1 MANRIKFSKHD
12 LDMIVQRLSL
22 VDFVGKS
29 VHLKRRGNDHW
40 GCCPFHGEKTPSFH
54 VREDKKYYHCFGC
67 GAHGNIFEFA
77 KFVRGGTFPEVV
89 EYLADLAGVKLET
102 QSVSPAQAQAYTD
115 SINALEFSTKLFEKR
130 LSETPNS
137 KQYLLDRG
145 LSEETISTF
154 RLGFALDSWN
164 DLKNSLTQQGVSQN
178 ILIDNGLVVPSDK
191 GGYDRFRNRIMFP
204 IENYKNQ
211 VIAFGGR
218 VIEKE
223 EPKYLN
229 SPETKLFNK
238 SYNLFGLNKNQE
250 DIRKNNQVFVVE
262 GYMDVI
268 GLYNSG
274 LKVAVAPLGT
284 AITEGQLLLL
294 WKYHSSP
301 IICLDGDKAG
311 QQAAFRAAKRAL
323 SILQPGRTLKFMVMP
338 EGEDPDSYVKK
349 HGKEAFIKLS
359 EHTFSI
365 TECLWQNIMEGKDLK
380 SADER
385 AVVEQEIN
393 ELTSDIKNDAIARQY
408 RTALMENL
416 WNYGRGIDKN
426 QQIARKNKSILGTK
440 TAKFKAQ
447 EKNNHEETLLL
458 ALTLQYPQHTLCFE
472 EQFAEIV
479 FSDSEHKILQKA
491 ILDFLDDSNL
501 DNEDFDDYLKQVS
514 LIELK
519 SRVLKSCEDILKN
532 ELKNIQTNEI
542 AEYWQGIFKQLQQVK
557 MKQSINHKFSVP
569 SDIGTGDLES
579 DLELMA
585 NIKKM
590 KITK

>member
-1 MANRIKFSKHD
+1 
-12 LDMIVQRLSL
+12 MIVQRLSL

-29 VHLKRRGNDHW
+29 VHLKRRGNDYW

-77 KFVRGGTFPEVV
+77 KHVRGGTFPEVV
-89 EYLADLAGVKLET
+89 EYLANLAGVKLET
-102 QSVSPAQAQAYTD
+102 QSTSPAEVKAFND
-115 SINALEFSTKLFEKR
+115 SIKALEFSTKLFEKR
-130 LSETPNS
+130 LQENQHA
-137 KQYLLDRG
+137 KQYILDRG
-145 LSEETISTF
+145 LSEETIATF
-154 RLGFALDSWN
+154 RLGFAPDSWN
-164 DLKNSLTQQGVSQN
+164 DLKNTLTQQGVSQN

-250 DIRKNNQVFVVE
+250 DIRKENQAFIVE

-268 GLYNSG
+268 GLFDKG
-274 LKVAVAPLGT
+274 LKTAVAPLGT
-284 AITEGQLLLL
+284 AVTEGQLLLL

-301 IICLDGDKAG
+301 TICLDGDTAG
-311 QQAAFRAAKRAL
+311 QTAAFRAAKRAL

-338 EGEDPDSYVKK
+338 DGEDPDSFVAK
-349 HGKEAFIKLS
+349 HGKNAFIKLA
-359 EHTFSI
+359 ENTFSI
-365 TECLWQNIMEGKDLK
+365 TECIWQNITKGKDLK

-393 ELTSDIKNDAIARQY
+393 ELTSLVNNDTIARQY
-408 RTALMENL
+408 KTALMENL
-416 WNYGRGIDKN
+416 WNYGRGLDKN
-426 QQIARKNKSILGTK
+426 QQIARKNRSILGTK
-440 TAKFKAQ
+440 TAKFSASSK
-447 EKNNHEETLLL
+447 KNHEEQLLL
-458 ALTLQYPQHTLCFE
+458 ALTLQYPEQTLCFE
-472 EQFAEIV
+472 EQFAEII
-479 FSDSEHKILQKA
+479 FEDNEHRILQKA
-491 ILDFLDDSNL
+491 ILEFLDSSSL
-501 DNEDFDDYLKQVS
+501 DKSSFDDYLNEVS
-514 LIELK
+514 LSELQQ
-519 SRVLKSCEDILKN
+519 RVLKSCEDILKN
-532 ELKNIQTNEI
+532 ETKNISNEQI
-542 AEYWQGIFKQLQQVK
+542 AEFWQGIHKQLQEVK
-557 MKQSINHKFSVP
+557 IQQNISHKF
-569 SDIGTGDLES
+569 DIPAELGTGDLES

-585 NIKKM
+585 NIKKL
-590 KITK
+590 KLKK

>member
-29 VHLKRRGNDHW
+29 VHLKRRGNDYW

-77 KFVRGGTFPEVV
+77 KHVRGGTFPEVV
-89 EYLADLAGVKLET
+89 EYLANLAGVKLET
-102 QSVSPAQAQAYTD
+102 QSTSPAEVKAFND
-115 SINALEFSTKLFEKR
+115 SIKALEFSTKLFEKR
-130 LSETPNS
+130 LQENKHA
-137 KQYLLDRG
+137 KQYILDRG
-145 LSEETISTF
+145 LSEETIATF
-154 RLGFALDSWN
+154 RLGFAPDSWN
-164 DLKNSLTQQGVSQN
+164 DLKNTLTQQGVSQN

-250 DIRKNNQVFVVE
+250 DIRKENQAFIVE

-268 GLYNSG
+268 GLFDKG
-274 LKVAVAPLGT
+274 LKTAVAPLGT
-284 AITEGQLLLL
+284 AVTEGQLLLL

-301 IICLDGDKAG
+301 TICLDGDTAG
-311 QQAAFRAAKRAL
+311 QTAAFRAAKRAL

-338 EGEDPDSYVKK
+338 DGEDPDSFVAK
-349 HGKEAFIKLS
+349 HGKDAFIKLA
-359 EHTFSI
+359 ENTFSI
-365 TECLWQNIMEGKDLK
+365 TECIWQNITKGKDLK

-393 ELTSDIKNDAIARQY
+393 ELTSLVNNDTIARQY
-408 RTALMENL
+408 KTALMENL
-416 WNYGRGIDKN
+416 WNYGRGLDKN
-426 QQIARKNKSILGTK
+426 QQIARKNRSILGTK
-440 TAKFKAQ
+440 TAKFSASSK
-447 EKNNHEETLLL
+447 KNHEEQLLL
-458 ALTLQYPQHTLCFE
+458 ALTLQYPEQTLCFE
-472 EQFAEIV
+472 EQFAEII
-479 FSDSEHKILQKA
+479 FEDNEHRILQKA
-491 ILDFLDDSNL
+491 ILEFLDSSSL
-501 DNEDFDDYLKQVS
+501 DKSSFDDYLNEVS
-514 LIELK
+514 LSELQQ
-519 SRVLKSCEDILKN
+519 RVLKSCEDILKN
-532 ELKNIQTNEI
+532 ETKNISNEQI
-542 AEYWQGIFKQLQQVK
+542 AEFWQGIHKQLQEVK
-557 MKQSINHKFSVP
+557 IQQNISHKF
-569 SDIGTGDLES
+569 DIPAELGTGDLES

-585 NIKKM
+585 NIKKL
-590 KITK
+590 KLKK

>member
-1 MANRIKFSKHD
+1 MANIIKFSKHD

-29 VHLKRRGNDHW
+29 VQLKRRGNDYW
-40 GCCPFHGEKTPSFH
+40 GCCPFHGEKTASFH

-67 GAHGNIFEFA
+67 SAHGNIFEFA

-89 EYLADLAGVKLET
+89 EYLADMAGIKLET
-102 QSVSPAQAQAYTD
+102 QNVSPAQQKEYSD
-115 SINALEFSTKLFEKR
+115 SIKALEFATKLYQKR
-130 LSETPNS
+130 LTETELA
-137 KQYLLDRG
+137 KKYLLERG
-145 LSEETISTF
+145 LSEETIAQF
-154 RLGFALDSWN
+154 KLGFALNSWN
-164 DLKNSLTQQGVSQN
+164 DLKNSLTQQGISQN

-250 DIRKNNQVFVVE
+250 DIRKSNQAFIVE

-274 LKVAVAPLGT
+274 LKTAVAPLGT

-294 WKYHSSP
+294 WKYQSSP
-301 IICLDGDKAG
+301 IICLDGDVAG
-311 QQAAFRAAKRAL
+311 QTAAFRAAKRAL
-323 SILQPGRTLKFMVMP
+323 SILQPGRTLRFMVMP
-338 EGEDPDSYVKK
+338 DGEDPDSFVKK
-349 HGKEAFIKLS
+349 YGKEEFLKLAES
-359 EHTFSI
+359 TFAI
-365 TECLWQNIMEGKDLK
+365 TECLWQNIVKGKDLK
-380 SADER
+380 TADDR

-393 ELTSDIKNDAIARQY
+393 ELTSVIQNETIARQY
-408 RTALMENL
+408 KTALRENL

-426 QQIARKNKSILGTK
+426 QQIALKNRSRLGTK
-440 TAKFKAQ
+440 TARLEAA
-447 EKNNHEETLLL
+447 EKKNHEENLIL
-458 ALTLQYPQHTLCFE
+458 ALTLQYPKQTLCFE
-472 EQFAEIV
+472 EKFAEIV
-479 FSDSEHKILQKA
+479 FNDSEHKILQKA
-491 ILDFLDDSNL
+491 ILEFLDSSDL
-501 DNEDFDDYLKQVS
+501 DNQEFDDYLRNVS

-519 SRVLKSCEDILKN
+519 SRVLKSCEGILQG
-532 ELKNIQTNEI
+532 EQENIQE
-542 AEYWQGIFKQLQQVK
+542 QGIANYWNDLYNQLQNN
-557 MKQSINHKFSVP
+557 KQSSNKK
-569 SDIGTGDLES
+569 SDKVVAQFLQVAS
-579 DLELMA
+579 L
-585 NIKKM
+585 NSNN
-590 KITK
+590 

>member
-29 VHLKRRGNDHW
+29 VQLKRRGNDFW

-89 EYLADLAGVKLET
+89 EYLADMAGIKLET
-102 QSVSPAQAQAYTD
+102 VNVSPAQQKEYSD
-115 SINALEFSTKLFEKR
+115 SLKALDLSSKLYQKR
-130 LSETPNS
+130 LSETELAKN
-137 KQYLLDRG
+137 YLLERG
-145 LSEETISTF
+145 LSEETIAQF
-154 RLGFALDSWN
+154 KLGFALNSWN
-164 DLKNSLTQQGVSQN
+164 DLKDSLTQQGISQK

-223 EPKYLN
+223 DPKYLN
-229 SPETKLFNK
+229 SPETKLFSK

-250 DIRKNNQVFVVE
+250 EIRKSNQAFIVE

-274 LKVAVAPLGT
+274 LKTAVAPLGT

-294 WKYHSSP
+294 WKYQSSP
-301 IICLDGDKAG
+301 IICLDGDVAG
-311 QQAAFRAAKRAL
+311 QTAAFRAAKRAL
-323 SILQPGRTLKFMVMP
+323 SILQPGRSLRFMVMP
-338 EGEDPDSYVKK
+338 DGEDPDSFIKK
-349 HGKEAFIKLS
+349 YGKEEFLKLA
-359 EHTFSI
+359 EGTFAI
-365 TECLWQNIMEGKDLK
+365 TECLWQNIVKGKNLK
-380 SADER
+380 TADDR

-393 ELTSDIKNDAIARQY
+393 ELTSTIQNETIARQY
-408 RTALMENL
+408 KTALRENL

-426 QQIARKNKSILGTK
+426 QQIALKNRSRLGTK
-440 TAKFKAQ
+440 TARLEAA
-447 EKNNHEETLLL
+447 EKKNHEETLIL
-458 ALTLQYPQHTLCFE
+458 ALTLQYPKQTLCFE
-472 EQFAEIV
+472 EKFAEIV
-479 FSDSEHKILQKA
+479 FNDNEYKILQKA
-491 ILDFLDDSNL
+491 ILEFLDSSDL
-501 DNEDFDDYLKQVS
+501 DNQDFDDYLRNVS

-519 SRVLKSCEDILKN
+519 TRVLKSCEGILQG
-532 ELKNIQTNEI
+532 EQENIQEQGVAN
-542 AEYWQGIFKQLQQVK
+542 YWNDLYNQLQNN
-557 MKQSINHKFSVP
+557 KQSLNKK
-569 SDIGTGDLES
+569 SDKVMAQFLQV
-579 DLELMA
+579 A
-585 NIKKM
+585 NINSDN
-590 KITK
+590 

>member
-29 VHLKRRGNDHW
+29 VHLKRRGNDYW

-77 KFVRGGTFPEVV
+77 KHVRGGTFPEVV
-89 EYLADLAGVKLET
+89 EYLANLAGVKLET
-102 QSVSPAQAQAYTD
+102 QSTSPAEVKAFND
-115 SINALEFSTKLFEKR
+115 SIKALEFSTKLFEKR
-130 LSETPNS
+130 LQENQHA
-137 KQYLLDRG
+137 KQYILDRG
-145 LSEETISTF
+145 LSEETIATF
-154 RLGFALDSWN
+154 RLGFAPDSWN
-164 DLKNSLTQQGVSQN
+164 DLKNTLTQQGVSQN

-250 DIRKNNQVFVVE
+250 DIRKENQAFIVE

-268 GLYNSG
+268 GLFDKG
-274 LKVAVAPLGT
+274 LKTAVAPLGT
-284 AITEGQLLLL
+284 AVTEGQLLLL

-301 IICLDGDKAG
+301 TICLDGDTAG
-311 QQAAFRAAKRAL
+311 QTAAFRAAKRAL

-338 EGEDPDSYVKK
+338 DGEDPDSFVAK
-349 HGKEAFIKLS
+349 HGKNAFIKLA
-359 EHTFSI
+359 ENTFSI
-365 TECLWQNIMEGKDLK
+365 TECIWQNITKGKDLK

-393 ELTSDIKNDAIARQY
+393 ELTSLVNNDTIARQY
-408 RTALMENL
+408 KTALMENL
-416 WNYGRGIDKN
+416 WNYGRGLDKN
-426 QQIARKNKSILGTK
+426 QQIARKNRSILGTK
-440 TAKFKAQ
+440 TAKFSASSK
-447 EKNNHEETLLL
+447 KNHEEQLLL
-458 ALTLQYPQHTLCFE
+458 ALTLQYPEQTLCFE
-472 EQFAEIV
+472 EQFAEII
-479 FSDSEHKILQKA
+479 FEDNEHRILQKA
-491 ILDFLDDSNL
+491 ILEFLDSSSL
-501 DNEDFDDYLKQVS
+501 DKSSFDDYLNEVS
-514 LIELK
+514 LSELQQ
-519 SRVLKSCEDILKN
+519 RVLKSCEDILKN
-532 ELKNIQTNEI
+532 ETKNISNEQI
-542 AEYWQGIFKQLQQVK
+542 AEFWQGIHKQLQEVK
-557 MKQSINHKFSVP
+557 IQQNISHKF
-569 SDIGTGDLES
+569 DIPAELGTGDLES

-585 NIKKM
+585 NIKKL
-590 KITK
+590 KLKK

>member
-29 VHLKRRGNDHW
+29 VHLKRRGNDYW

-77 KFVRGGTFPEVV
+77 KHVRGGTFPEVV
-89 EYLADLAGVKLET
+89 EYLANLAGVKLET
-102 QSVSPAQAQAYTD
+102 QSSSPAEVKAYND
-115 SINALEFSTKLFEKR
+115 SIKALEFSTKLFEKR
-130 LSETPNS
+130 LQENQHA
-137 KQYLLDRG
+137 KQYILDRG
-145 LSEETISTF
+145 LSEETIALF
-154 RLGFALDSWN
+154 RLGFAPDSWN
-164 DLKNSLTQQGVSQN
+164 DLKNTLTQQGVSQN

-250 DIRKNNQVFVVE
+250 NIRKENQAFIVE

-268 GLYNSG
+268 GLYDKG
-274 LKVAVAPLGT
+274 LKTAVAPLGT
-284 AITEGQLLLL
+284 AVTEGQLLLL

-301 IICLDGDKAG
+301 TICLDGDTAG
-311 QQAAFRAAKRAL
+311 QTAAFRAAKRAL

-338 EGEDPDSYVKK
+338 DGEDPDSFVAKN
-349 HGKEAFIKLS
+349 GKDAFIKLA
-359 EHTFSI
+359 ENTFSI
-365 TECLWQNIMEGKDLK
+365 TECIWQNITKGKDLK

-393 ELTSDIKNDAIARQY
+393 ELTSLVKNDTIARQY
-408 RTALMENL
+408 KTALMENL
-416 WNYGRGIDKN
+416 WNYGRGLDKN
-426 QQIARKNKSILGTK
+426 QQIARKNRSILGTK
-440 TAKFKAQ
+440 TAKFSATAK
-447 EKNNHEETLLL
+447 KNVEEQLLL
-458 ALTLQYPQHTLCFE
+458 ALTLQYPEQTLCFE

-479 FSDSEHKILQKA
+479 FEDNEHRILQKA
-491 ILDFLDDSNL
+491 ILEFLDSSSL
-501 DNEDFDDYLKQVS
+501 DKSSFDDYLNQVS
-514 LIELK
+514 LSELQQ
-519 SRVLKSCEDILKN
+519 RVLKSCEDILKN
-532 ELKNIQTNEI
+532 ETKNISNTQI
-542 AEYWQGIFKQLQQVK
+542 AEYWQGIHKQLQEVK
-557 MKQSINHKFSVP
+557 IQQNISHKF
-569 SDIGTGDLES
+569 DIPAELGTGDLES

-585 NIKKM
+585 NIKKL
-590 KITK
+590 KLKK